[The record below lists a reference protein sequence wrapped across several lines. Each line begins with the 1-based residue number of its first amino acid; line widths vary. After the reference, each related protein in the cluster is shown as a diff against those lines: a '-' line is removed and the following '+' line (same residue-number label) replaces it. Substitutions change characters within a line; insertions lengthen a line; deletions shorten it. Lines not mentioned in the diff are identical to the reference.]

1 MPRRTALA
9 LALLIALAAPAAA
22 QPQRAPDAD
31 GAWLARMSCDPMPPL
46 TSRHL
51 RVNFR
56 LVVAGGMARFERA
69 PLGPEGGPQGLVER
83 GEGRVARDG
92 ALVLDAVGAG
102 PGVRFTAR
110 YAGRLGADGNGE
122 LKGRQEWPAGSPAGE
137 RSRPCNI
144 TLWRQ

>member
-1 MPRRTALA
+1 MPCRAALTLLLLLPSVA
-9 LALLIALAAPAAA
+9 LA
-22 QPQRAPDAD
+22 QPQRAPEAD
-31 GAWLARMSCDPMPPL
+31 GAWLARMTCDPMPPL

-56 LVVAGGMARFERA
+56 LVVAGGVARFERA

-83 GEGRVARDG
+83 GEGRVGRGG
-92 ALVLDAVGAG
+92 ALVLNAVGAG

-110 YAGRLGADGNGE
+110 YAGRLNADGNGE
-122 LKGRQEWPAGSPAGE
+122 LNGRQEWPAGSPAGE
-137 RSRPCNI
+137 RSRPCHI